1 MPVAFIFRVKTEFS
15 QWYQDYGPMGCGI
28 MDYGTWIKTFGKRF
42 LQNNGTHLPK

>member
-1 MPVAFIFRVKTEFS
+1 MTVAYIFRVKAEFS
-15 QWYQDYGPMGCGI
+15 QWYQDYDPPGCGI